1 MKGGFD
7 KTNIML
13 LIIILLLLIIIIMIF
28 VKFHSKH
35 SEGFIGTNKTANG
48 EKCSS
53 DDNCISDHC
62 VDTPERGMVCISKP
76 PPPLKYSS

>member
-28 VKFHSKH
+28 VKFYSKSH
-35 SEGFIGTNKTANG
+35 IESFTNKTANG
-48 EKCSS
+48 EPCSS
-53 DDNCISDHC
+53 DGECISDHC
-62 VDTPERGMVCISKP
+62 VNTPERGMVCISKP
-76 PPPLKYSS
+76 PPPLK